1 MVQAGESEAA
11 QMTKTLSESQSVDD
25 HSKAGE
31 SSGTNVHEE
40 EARKNNDGTE
50 EEENEDEDEVI
61 KMT

>member
-1 MVQAGESEAA
+1 
-11 QMTKTLSESQSVDD
+11 MTKTLSESQSVDD